1 MIWLMLT
8 IFIAFYKSKATRT
21 HKEQIRT
28 YTEPTKYQSKPTRNV
43 PGFCASGWFLVSS
56 WWILLGSGRFIFYNL
71 RPKVSEHMFNQNDRI
86 DFFLFSHFWSL
97 LIEGNRWRR
106 RSTAGLIQ
114 SPYIAKVFF
123 VIPQYQI
130 QFPKTRFET

>member
-1 MIWLMLT
+1 MLT

-86 DFFLFSHFWSL
+86 DFFFIFL
-97 LIEGNRWRR
+97 
-106 RSTAGLIQ
+106 T
-114 SPYIAKVFF
+114 
-123 VIPQYQI
+123 
-130 QFPKTRFET
+130 FEVCLSKEIVEEDDQQQD